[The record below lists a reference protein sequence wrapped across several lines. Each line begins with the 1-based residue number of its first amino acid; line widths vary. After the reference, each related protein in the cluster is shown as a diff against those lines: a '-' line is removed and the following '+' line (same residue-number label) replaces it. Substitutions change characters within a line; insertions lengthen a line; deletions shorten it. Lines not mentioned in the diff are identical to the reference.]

1 MNADQHLQRLL
12 LRPVHAQLRRQAQDV
27 DRELERLVPLIRRRR
42 PLPPRRGP
50 GLRRRQVLPARRH
63 LPELLHGNLFLSC
76 IAHRARISALPF
88 HRDSCSAVP
97 ACVATKCWT
106 AALRVSIDAASRPCI
121 PAAAFLN
128 SESCRCSIME
138 GPTST
143 AAQGDPSSLRAT
155 TTMPPSTST
164 VRIIGSF
171 RFASAALLLF

>member
-1 MNADQHLQRLL
+1 
-12 LRPVHAQLRRQAQDV
+12 
-27 DRELERLVPLIRRRR
+27 
-42 PLPPRRGP
+42 
-50 GLRRRQVLPARRH
+50 
-63 LPELLHGNLFLSC
+63 
-76 IAHRARISALPF
+76 
-88 HRDSCSAVP
+88 
-97 ACVATKCWT
+97 VATKCWT

-171 RFASAALLLF
+171 RFASAPCFCFELVNLFQHVWWSLRPCCCAAAVL